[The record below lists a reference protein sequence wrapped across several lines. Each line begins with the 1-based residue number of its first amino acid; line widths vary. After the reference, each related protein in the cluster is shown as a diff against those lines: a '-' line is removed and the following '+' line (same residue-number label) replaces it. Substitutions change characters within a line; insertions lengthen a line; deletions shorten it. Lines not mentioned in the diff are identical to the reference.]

1 MFDHPHHPW
10 LDAASFIALV
20 AVVALAFV
28 VMVWPQSTA
37 QAADSFASM
46 LKGVQLMLRG
56 Q

>member
-10 LDAASFIALV
+10 LDAASFIALIV
-20 AVVALAFV
+20 LAALAFAV
-28 VMVWPQSTA
+28 LVWPHSTA

-46 LKGVQLMLRG
+46 LKGLSLVLRG